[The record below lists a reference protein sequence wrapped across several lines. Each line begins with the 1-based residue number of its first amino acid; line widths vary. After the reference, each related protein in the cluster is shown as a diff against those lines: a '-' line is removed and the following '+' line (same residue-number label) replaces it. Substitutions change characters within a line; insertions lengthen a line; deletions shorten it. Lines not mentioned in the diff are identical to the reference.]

1 MNNSM
6 DIQILDTHF
15 QGMAQVT
22 AVYLLVGP
30 DGPVLIETGPGS
42 TLPAVISALA
52 AQGFRPRDIKHV
64 LLTHIHL
71 DHAGAAGWWA
81 RQGAQ
86 IYVHHVGAPH
96 LIDPSKLL
104 ASATRIYG
112 DRMDMLWGEFLS
124 APAEKVTPLYDG
136 DIVRAGGLT
145 FTALDTPGHA
155 YHHHTYIVE
164 TGVFLENPVSI
175 ASPLET
181 GVPGRNP
188 VSRIAF
194 TGDAAGVRLPQFNV
208 VDLPAPPPEFHLE
221 TWLGTLDR
229 LEAAAA
235 GVIYP
240 THFGPIRDIHGH
252 LSQLRTLMVDAVA
265 FVEARLGGLEDLTG
279 SGKPVRSVLLE
290 EYIAWNRARA
300 AAMNLS
306 PTAVESYELA
316 NPLFMSV
323 DGILRYLRK
332 RG

>member
-1 MNNSM
+1 MNNQM

-22 AVYLLVGP
+22 AVYLLVGS

-112 DRMDMLWGEFLS
+112 DRMDTLWGEFLA
-124 APAEKVTPLYDG
+124 APAGKVTPLHDG
-136 DIVRAGGLT
+136 DTVRAGGMT

-155 YHHHTYIVE
+155 YHHHTYLL
-164 TGVFLENPVSI
+164 TDDN
-175 ASPLET
+175 
-181 GVPGRNP
+181 GR
-188 VSRIAF
+188 RIAF
-194 TGDAAGVRLPQFNV
+194 TGDAAGVRLPQFDV

-240 THFGPIRDIHGH
+240 THFGPIHDIHGH

-265 FVEARLGGLEDLTG
+265 FVEARLGGLAGGASSAVPSATPE
-279 SGKPVRSVLLE
+279 VRAELLA

-300 AAMNLS
+300 ATLNLS

-332 RG
+332 RGG

>member
-1 MNNSM
+1 MDVQT

-15 QGMAQVT
+15 QGMTQVT

-52 AQGFRPRDIKHV
+52 GHGFRPQDIRHV

-96 LIDPSKLL
+96 LIDPGKLL

-112 DRMDMLWGEFLS
+112 DRMDTLWGEFLS
-124 APAEKVTPLYDG
+124 APAGKVTALYDG
-136 DIVRAGGLT
+136 DVVEAGGLT

-155 YHHHTYIVE
+155 YHHHTYL
-164 TGVFLENPVSI
+164 TDDN
-175 ASPLET
+175 
-181 GVPGRNP
+181 GR
-188 VSRIAF
+188 RIAF

-208 VDLPAPPPEFHLE
+208 VDLPAPPPEFHME
-221 TWLGTLDR
+221 TWLRTLDR

-235 GVIYP
+235 DVIYP
-240 THFGPIRDIHGH
+240 THFGPIHDIHGH

-300 AAMNLS
+300 ATLNLS

>member
-1 MNNSM
+1 MT

-15 QGMAQVT
+15 QGMTQVT

-42 TLPAVISALA
+42 TLPAVISALE
-52 AQGFRPRDIKHV
+52 GHGLRPQDIRHI

-96 LIDPSKLL
+96 LIDPGKLL

-112 DRMDMLWGEFLS
+112 DRMDTLWGEFLS
-124 APAEKVTPLYDG
+124 TPAEKVTPLYDG
-136 DIVRAGGLT
+136 DVVEAGGLT

-155 YHHHTYIVE
+155 YHHHTYL
-164 TGVFLENPVSI
+164 TDDN
-175 ASPLET
+175 
-181 GVPGRNP
+181 GR
-188 VSRIAF
+188 RIAF

-208 VDLPAPPPEFHLE
+208 VDLPAPPPEFHME
-221 TWLGTLDR
+221 TWLRTLDR

-235 GVIYP
+235 DVIYP
-240 THFGPIRDIHGH
+240 THFGPIHDIHGH

-300 AAMNLS
+300 ATLNLS

-332 RG
+332 RGT

>member
-42 TLPAVISALA
+42 TLPAVIGALA

-112 DRMDMLWGEFLS
+112 DRMDTLWGEFLA
-124 APAEKVTPLYDG
+124 APAGKVTPLHDG
-136 DIVRAGGLT
+136 DTVRAGGMT

-155 YHHHTYIVE
+155 YHHHTYLL
-164 TGVFLENPVSI
+164 TDDN
-175 ASPLET
+175 
-181 GVPGRNP
+181 GR
-188 VSRIAF
+188 RIAF
-194 TGDAAGVRLPQFNV
+194 TGDAAGVRLPQFDV

-235 GVIYP
+235 DVIYP
-240 THFGPIRDIHGH
+240 THFGPIHDIHGH

-265 FVEARLGGLEDLTG
+265 FVEARLGGLAGGASPAVPSATPE
-279 SGKPVRSVLLE
+279 VRAELLA

-300 AAMNLS
+300 AALNLS
-306 PTAVESYELA
+306 PTAIESYELA